1 MKELERTI
9 LLLKKVVEKTRAE
22 NDQLKQGP
30 GVMAGEKLTAL
41 QAENNQLKVS
51 QGPGVMAGEKLTALQ
66 AENNQLKVRRVGRNK
81 LPHCDLWW

>member
-51 QGPGVMAGEKLTALQ
+51 QRPGVMAGEKL
-66 AENNQLKVRRVGRNK
+66 KVSRWPDILR
-81 LPHCDLWW
+81 HYDLNLLLIVHLMRCG

>member
-51 QGPGVMAGEKLTALQ
+51 RCSRSVAGLIY
-66 AENNQLKVRRVGRNK
+66 
-81 LPHCDLWW
+81 CDIMTCYLSCI